1 MFRGGSFKEILF
13 NISATLRK
21 ELEARKDELEEYTSG
36 TVIQE
41 AIDTVDGYI
50 TDTSKPDIESYTTT
64 KKGEI
69 ETLTTTKKSEITS
82 HTTTKTGEITTHTDT
97 KKAEITSHTDTK
109 ISEVTSH
116 TDTKKAELNTYEIQL
131 EGSLDD
137 YIIIKKSE
145 LDDYTLEK
153 ITEIGNAT
161 GVVLETAITDDYTGS
176 SSSLVAS
183 QKALYDGLAIKS
195 DSHTHPYYPTTG
207 DTSLIINGVTVTVEV

>member
-13 NISATLRK
+13 NIYADLTK
-21 ELEARKDELEEYTSG
+21 DLESKKTDLESYTND
-36 TVIQE
+36 TVIQN
-41 AIDTVDGYI
+41 AKDTVDDYI
-50 TDTSKPDIESYTTT
+50 TNTSKPALDTYEAAKEAELESYTTT
-64 KKGEI
+64 KEA
-69 ETLTTTKKSEITS
+69 EITA
-82 HTTTKTGEITTHTDT
+82 HTTTKV
-97 KKAEITSHTDTK
+97 AEITSHTDTK
-109 ISEVTSH
+109 TAEITTH
-116 TDTKKAELNTYEIQL
+116 TENKKTELNTYEIEL

-145 LDDYTLEK
+145 LDSYTLEK